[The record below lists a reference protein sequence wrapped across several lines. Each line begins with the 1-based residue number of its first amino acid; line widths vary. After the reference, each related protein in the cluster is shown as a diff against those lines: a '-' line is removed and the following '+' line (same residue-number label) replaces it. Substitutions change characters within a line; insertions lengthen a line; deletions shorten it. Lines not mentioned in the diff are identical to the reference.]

1 MAERCKA
8 CAVYKDRVTPVISS
22 FCYFIQFKIS
32 YLCPCYDCIVITT
45 CQMPC
50 LKHENIMINLRII
63 KKYPNQKDEI
73 LKFLE
78 EKFEVNSLKGL

>member
-1 MAERCKA
+1 
-8 CAVYKDRVTPVISS
+8 
-22 FCYFIQFKIS
+22 
-32 YLCPCYDCIVITT
+32 
-45 CQMPC
+45 
-50 LKHENIMINLRII
+50 MINLRII